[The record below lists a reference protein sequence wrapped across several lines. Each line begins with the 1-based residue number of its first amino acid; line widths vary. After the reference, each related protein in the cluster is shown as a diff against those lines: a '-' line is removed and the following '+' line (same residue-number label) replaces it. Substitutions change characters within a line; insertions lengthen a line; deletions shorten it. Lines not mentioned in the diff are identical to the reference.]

1 MKSFYVCGKNT
12 HIFSA
17 PAAGRWQRFLF
28 CSRASARLIIIY
40 FTMSAE
46 RLYQCRNWVLLC
58 SRAALRQIWIGF
70 TMSAE
75 CLYQCKIMVYATAL
89 AWDHDRIA
97 FAKST
102 ERLYQCQ
109 KRILLCS
116 RACKNIPSTK
126 RKYLSTLIQSL
137 APQAK
142 NLRVCS
148 FKSYISLLFQALRR
162 WENTRKTLKNL

>member
-1 MKSFYVCGKNT
+1 MLCFAEKILNFFRRLRLADGK
-12 HIFSA
+12 
-17 PAAGRWQRFLF
+17 GF
-28 CSRASARLIIIY
+28 CSRASTRLIIIY

-58 SRAALRQIWIGF
+58 SRATLRQIWIGF

-116 RACKNIPSTK
+116 RAC
-126 RKYLSTLIQSL
+126 
-137 APQAK
+137 
-142 NLRVCS
+142 
-148 FKSYISLLFQALRR
+148 
-162 WENTRKTLKNL
+162 ENTWKHWYNPWRRRRKFWGFVVLKVTFLFYFRLWDDGKTLEKH

>member
-1 MKSFYVCGKNT
+1 MFCGKKYQ
-12 HIFSA
+12 HFSA

-28 CSRASARLIIIY
+28 CSRASPRLIIIY

-58 SRAALRQIWIGF
+58 SRATLRQIWIGF

-116 RACKNIPSTK
+116 RASKNIPGT
-126 RKYLSTLIQSL
+126 IPVL

-142 NLRVCS
+142 NLRFCS
-148 FKSYISLLFQALRR
+148 SKNDISLLFQALRR

>member
-1 MKSFYVCGKNT
+1 MKSFYVLRKKYPTFSGACG
-12 HIFSA
+12 
-17 PAAGRWQRFLF
+17 WQMAKVSFLYPP
-28 CSRASARLIIIY
+28 SPRLIIIY

-126 RKYLSTLIQSL
+126 RKYLNTLIQSL

-142 NLRVCS
+142 ILRFCS